1 MQQLTQ
7 KLSNGEMTVQEM
19 PAPVLGKGMVLV
31 KNHYSLISAGTEGST
46 ASTARKSL
54 IGKAKERPQQVKQVL
69 EVLAQQGPVQT
80 YRAVTKK
87 LEAYSPLGYSSA
99 GEVMAVG
106 EGVSGFTMGD
116 WVACAGAGYAN
127 HAEIIAVPVNLCV
140 KIPENTDLKAAS
152 YNTLGAIALQSIRQA
167 DLRLG
172 ETCAVI
178 GLGLLGQLTGL
189 MLKASGVNVIGIDVS
204 EPPVKLAQ
212 EHFAGLALTRNTPGI
227 ENQIAEYT
235 NGLGADAVIIAAATT
250 STDPINFAGAI
261 ARKKGKVV
269 ILGAVPTGFERDP
282 HWYKKELQLLMS
294 CSYGPGR
301 YDLNYEE
308 KGIDYPAAYV
318 RWTEKRNMEA
328 FQQLLANG
336 SINLDYLT
344 THEFSLQDAPKAYD
358 MIVNKSEPYLGIIL
372 KYDTEKPVQLKNKV
386 ITGSSKPVSKINI
399 GFIGAGSYAQGNLLP
414 NIPQKNSDIVCKGV
428 LTNSGTTS
436 KRVAERFG
444 FEFCTSNEKE
454 ILENPDINTLF
465 IATRHDSHA
474 EYVLKGLQA
483 GKHIFVEKPLCLT
496 KEELER
502 IIEAMSLRGE
512 APRNEGASAKQPVE
526 ISSNRTKNNEVQRS
540 LPRQPVGPPQKKPN
554 EEPTANDE
562 QIASSLPA
570 DASRN
575 DGPKSVLMVG
585 FNRRF
590 SALSTTLKK
599 QMGSGHMS
607 MIYRVSAGHIPGD
620 TWIQDMEI
628 GGGRVIGEACHFID
642 YLTWLNGSL
651 PVSVYASALPD
662 AGGHNDTVNINIT
675 FANGS
680 TGVVAYYAN
689 GPKSMP
695 KEYIEVFHNGSSGVI
710 NNFKELRLFGKSKQ
724 KKKLLN
730 LDKGQKQ
737 MVKQFLQSLITGK
750 PLIPFEEIVAVTK
763 ATFAVLESIKTG
775 QVVKID

>member
-7 KLSNGEMTVQEM
+7 KLSNGEMSIQEM
-19 PAPVLGKGMVLV
+19 PSPILNKDMVLV
-31 KNHYSLISAGTEGST
+31 KTHYSLISAGTEGST
-46 ASTARKSL
+46 ANTARKSL
-54 IGKAKERPQQVKQVL
+54 IGKAKERPQQVKQVIETL
-69 EVLAQQGPVQT
+69 IQQGPLQT

-99 GEVMAVG
+99 GVVIAVG
-106 EGVSGFTMGD
+106 EGVSGFVIGD
-116 WVACAGAGYAN
+116 KVACAGVGYAN
-127 HAEIIAVPVNLCV
+127 HAEVVAVPVNLCV
-140 KIPENTDLKAAS
+140 KLPEQADLKAAA

-189 MLKASGVNVIGIDVS
+189 MLKASGVQVIGIDVN
-204 EPPVKLAQ
+204 EAPVSLAKQ
-212 EHFAGLALTRNTPGI
+212 HFAGLALTRDAVGI
-227 ENQIAEYT
+227 EKKIESYT
-235 NGLGADAVIIAAATT
+235 HGLGVDAVIIAAATP

-282 HWYKKELQLLMS
+282 YWYKKELELKMS

-328 FQQLLANG
+328 FQQLLNDKRIDI
-336 SINLDYLT
+336 SYLT

-358 MIVNKSEPYLGIIL
+358 MIVNKTEPYLGIL
-372 KYDTEKPVQLKNKV
+372 LAYDVEKPVILDNKV
-386 ITGSSKPVSKINI
+386 VIGNPKPVSKINM

-414 NIPQKNSDIVCKGV
+414 NIPRKSHDIVCKGV
-428 LTNSGTTS
+428 LTNTGTTS

-444 FEFCTSNEKE
+444 FEFCTSNEHD
-454 ILENPDINTLF
+454 ILDNKDINTLF

-474 EYVLKGLQA
+474 EYVLKSLEA
-483 GKHIFVEKPLCLT
+483 GKHVFVEKPLCLT
-496 KEELER
+496 LTELDKIISTRHCEE
-502 IIEAMSLRGE
+502 
-512 APRNEGASAKQPVE
+512 AK
-526 ISSNRTKNNEVQRS
+526 
-540 LPRQPVGPPQKKPN
+540 
-554 EEPTANDE
+554 PTN
-562 QIASSLPA
+562 QTPGNIACTQ
-570 DASRN
+570 
-575 DGPKSVLMVG
+575 LMVG

-590 SALSTTLKK
+590 SSLSIQLKK
-599 QMGSGHMS
+599 QMGGGPMS
-607 MIYRVSAGHIPGD
+607 MIYRINAGNIPGD

-628 GGGRVIGEACHFID
+628 GGGRIIGEACHFID

-651 PVSVYASALPD
+651 PVSVYATALPD
-662 AGGHNDTVNINIT
+662 AGSHNDTVNITLN

-710 NNFKELRLFGKSKQ
+710 NNFKELRMFGKTKQ

-737 MVKQFLQSLITGK
+737 MVEQFLQSILEGK
-750 PLIPFEEIVAVTK
+750 TLIPFEEIVAVTK

-775 QVVKID
+775 QLVKID